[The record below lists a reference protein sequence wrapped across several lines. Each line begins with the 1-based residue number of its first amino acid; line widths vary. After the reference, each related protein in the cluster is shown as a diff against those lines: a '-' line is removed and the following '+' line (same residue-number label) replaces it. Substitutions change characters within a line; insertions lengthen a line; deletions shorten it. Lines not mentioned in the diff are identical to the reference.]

1 MFPQDKMVKYKSAN
15 EDPLYWKITIGLF
28 IFGLLSYWL
37 IPKFYFAT
45 LFSFIGIIIYFL
57 ISINKALKRQ
67 SKESKR

>member
-1 MFPQDKMVKYKSAN
+1 MLKYKSAN
-15 EDPLYWKITIGLF
+15 EDPNYWEITIGLF

-57 ISINKALKRQ
+57 ININKRLKRQ
-67 SKESKR
+67 SKVQGR